1 MDDLD
6 ETTIP
11 FTIID
16 TRVDT
21 RVSDVR
27 ASRKAESWDEHASS
41 KAFKSSCAS
50 HPDNG
55 GVRQGFDVVPLVLET
70 INMASTTL
78 RDDDDE
84 EEDLV
89 VPMHLQTPDEEMGIP
104 GQWESV
110 KKPSDF
116 TTSPTSSEINEME
129 GWEPEKVPLPA
140 WAVDGKVV
148 GTGGELKDG
157 AEEFS
162 EYARGFKDGGELA
175 ESIAKKQRNG

>member
-1 MDDLD
+1 MELLEAEKCYHRRIKYSSRIFVVVEMDDLD

-11 FTIID
+11 FTIIDARVD

-84 EEDLV
+84 EEY
-89 VPMHLQTPDEEMGIP
+89 EE
-104 GQWESV
+104 
-110 KKPSDF
+110 
-116 TTSPTSSEINEME
+116 
-129 GWEPEKVPLPA
+129 
-140 WAVDGKVV
+140 
-148 GTGGELKDG
+148 
-157 AEEFS
+157 EE
-162 EYARGFKDGGELA
+162 DV
-175 ESIAKKQRNG
+175 